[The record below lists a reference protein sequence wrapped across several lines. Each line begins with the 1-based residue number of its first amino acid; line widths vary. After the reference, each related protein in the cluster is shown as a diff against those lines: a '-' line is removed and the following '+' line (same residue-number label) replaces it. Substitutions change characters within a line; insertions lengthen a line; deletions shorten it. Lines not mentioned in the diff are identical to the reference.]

1 MSVWSHRSLP
11 AHVRLVVTGEE
22 NTGLPPFNC
31 KQINLA
37 VTKHT
42 MLYHHHQPK
51 DPGKNKTLDKVQM
64 IAEHRLMM
72 MWWCWHMMTAP
83 YLITTWVT
91 IKLRPAHL
99 IWYWVIYC
107 NSPNTEDHTSDITHT
122 YNYNSSPC
130 AHCPTFH
137 LPPSTR
143 RFWRFTRN
151 IEVWISIEISQ
162 PFNWEM
168 KSDIV

>member
-72 MWWCWHMMTAP
+72 M
-83 YLITTWVT
+83 
-91 IKLRPAHL
+91 
-99 IWYWVIYC
+99 
-107 NSPNTEDHTSDITHT
+107 
-122 YNYNSSPC
+122 
-130 AHCPTFH
+130 
-137 LPPSTR
+137 
-143 RFWRFTRN
+143 
-151 IEVWISIEISQ
+151 
-162 PFNWEM
+162 
-168 KSDIV
+168 